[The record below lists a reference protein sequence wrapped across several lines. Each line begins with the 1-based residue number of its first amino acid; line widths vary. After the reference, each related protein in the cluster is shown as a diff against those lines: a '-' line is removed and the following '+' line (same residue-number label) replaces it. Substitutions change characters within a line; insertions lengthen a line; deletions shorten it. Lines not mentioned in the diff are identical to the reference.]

1 MKYLQL
7 YLRKVFTVDLRA
19 LAVMRVWL
27 AGIILIDLAIR
38 ATDLEAHYSNMGVL
52 PLHVLHQYQWLPY
65 LFSFHAMSGLWQF
78 QAVLFAIAAVFAFCM
93 LIGYRT
99 RLATVASWL
108 LLISL
113 QNRNLLI
120 GQGGDDLLRM
130 LIFWGIFLP
139 WGKFYSYDAARK
151 SQQPSHTSSDTTYF
165 SAATVAYIVQV
176 GLVYVSTALLKN
188 SPEWHT
194 EGTALYYAL
203 SLDQILMP
211 MGRLIYPYPELL
223 RVLTLSAYY
232 TELLLPFLLLIPF
245 YTNFFRMV
253 VVGVLVSFHIG
264 ISLTLFVGLFYLI
277 NIASVAGLLPTP
289 VMDWIDRRL
298 LSSFRRPKTGHFKK
312 VFKRLRKP
320 ALLSIQVKLHRPLIP
335 AHLLP
340 HIRNGFVSV
349 TLLYCIWWNLSGT
362 HLPVHKLPD
371 SSRWFG
377 YLLRLDQHWGMFAP
391 IVFRDDGWY
400 ILEGQTASGK
410 AIDLNQQGKEVDDVK
425 PASVMSLFKNDRWRK
440 YSENYLFVNN
450 AYMRP
455 YYCNYMMR
463 RWNEDNPAKPITQLQ
478 VVYMKEPS
486 LPNYQVAVPTREV
499 LCVCA
504 NEPER

>member
-1 MKYLQL
+1 MKYLAL
-7 YLRKVFTVDLRA
+7 YFRKVFTVDLRA
-19 LAVMRVWL
+19 LAIMRIWL

-52 PLHVLHQYQWLPY
+52 PLHVLHQHLWLPQ
-65 LFSFHAMSGLWQF
+65 LFSFHIMSGLWQF
-78 QAVLFAIAAVFAFCM
+78 QAVLFAIAAVFAFCL
-93 LIGYRT
+93 LIGYKT
-99 RLATVASWL
+99 RFATIASWL
-108 LLISL
+108 LLLSL
-113 QNRNLLI
+113 QNRNLVI

-130 LIFWGIFLP
+130 LLFWGIFLP
-139 WGKFYSYDAARK
+139 WGRLYSYDATRK
-151 SQQPSHTSSDTTYF
+151 GQHLSRPSSDTTYF
-165 SAATVAYIVQV
+165 SAATAAYILQV
-176 GLVYVSTALLKN
+176 GLVYFSTALLKN

-194 EGTALYYAL
+194 DGTALYYAL

-211 MGRLIYPYPELL
+211 VGRLIYPYPELL

-232 TELLLPFLLLIPF
+232 TELLLPFLLLIPV

-253 VVGVLVSFHIG
+253 VVGVLVSFHVG

-277 NIASVAGLLPTP
+277 NIASVAGLLPP
-289 VMDWIDRRL
+289 PAMDWIDRRL
-298 LSSFRRPKTGHFKK
+298 LSSFRRPNTGHFKK
-312 VFKRLRKP
+312 VFKRLRQP
-320 ALLSIQVKLHRPLIP
+320 ALLSIQVKLNRPLVP
-335 AHLLP
+335 VHLLP
-340 HIRNGFVSV
+340 QLRNGFVSA

-362 HLPVHKLPD
+362 HLPIHKLPNN
-371 SSRWFG
+371 SRWFG

-400 ILEGQTASGK
+400 ILEGQTATGK

-440 YSENYLFVNN
+440 YSENYLFVSN
-450 AYMRP
+450 AYLRP
-455 YYCNYMMR
+455 YYCNYLMR
-463 RWNEDNPAKPITQLQ
+463 RWNENHPTQPITQLQ

-486 LPNYQVAVPTREV
+486 LPDYQVPIPTREV
-499 LCVCA
+499 LCICA